1 MSAQASSQHGADSG
15 KVNFPTDASL
25 PGEYFEVRQTHPTGD
40 YKPDPS
46 KSLPLSTARQSLLD
60 DIIALYEMKPTVDR
74 VKRYTPDCVYNDQ
87 FVYAK
92 DRYKLSGQWFA
103 LPKLFAGA
111 KSHGYQVVTND
122 RDLIQSKHEEE
133 WTFKVIPKTAVVN
146 AIVSLSL
153 DPATIDSDF
162 IRVKY
167 HKDQANEKDYSN
179 EGFGAVIKKFQAD
192 KVAPLMDSPE
202 VKQFE
207 ADKDAGKEKRRTY
220 GTGKK
225 EGDAPVKDL

>member
-1 MSAQASSQHGADSG
+1 MSAQQASQQNADSG

-25 PGEYFEVRQTHPTGD
+25 PGEYFEIRQTHPTGD

-46 KSLPLSTARQSLLD
+46 KSLPLSTARQSLID

-87 FVYAK
+87 FVYAN
-92 DRYKLSGQWFA
+92 DRYKMAGQWFA

-111 KSHGYQVVTND
+111 KSHGYEVVTND
-122 RDLIQSKHEEE
+122 RDLIQFKHEEE

-162 IRVKY
+162 IQVKY

-192 KVAPLMDSPE
+192 KVVNLMDSAE

-207 ADKDAGKEKRRTY
+207 ADKDAGKEKRREY

>member
-1 MSAQASSQHGADSG
+1 MSAQAPSKTNADSG

-40 YKPDPS
+40 YQPDPS
-46 KSLPLSTARQSLLD
+46 KSLPLSTARQSLVD

-87 FVYAK
+87 FVYAN
-92 DRYKLSGQWFA
+92 DRYKMAGQWFA
-103 LPKLFAGA
+103 LPKLFNGA
-111 KSHGYQVVTND
+111 KSHGYEVVTND
-122 RDLIQSKHEEE
+122 RDLIQFKHEEE

-153 DPATIDSDF
+153 DPASIDSDF

-179 EGFGAVIKKFQAD
+179 EGIGAAFKKFQTD
-192 KVAPLMDSPE
+192 QVVKLMDSPE

-207 ADKDAGKEKRRTY
+207 ADKDAGKEKRREY
-220 GTGKK
+220 GTG
-225 EGDAPVKDL
+225 EGNAPVKDL

>member
-87 FVYAK
+87 FVYAN
-92 DRYKLSGQWFA
+92 DRYIMAGQWFA

-122 RDLIQSKHEEE
+122 RDLIQFKHEEE